1 VLATRDFSESKYLA
15 FATREGMIK
24 KTAFLDYNTPIK
36 ADGIIAIR
44 IKDGDSL
51 VAVRPVDDGDTIIM
65 VSRSGNA
72 SRFEESKARAMGRA
86 TAGVRGMNV
95 SAKGN
100 AVLSMDVAQPGQ
112 DLLVVT
118 DNGFGKRTP
127 IDDYP
132 IKGRGTMGVRTIAL
146 TEKKGAL
153 VGALVVREHH
163 ELVFISQGGM
173 VQRNAV
179 RDMKTYGRSSQG
191 VNVMNLKEDDCVSA
205 VALVVE
211 PEGASVSDDAANTGD
226 GAKPADG
233 GQVADAAA
241 DAEASTNAPPTNGSA
256 PASD

>member
-1 VLATRDFSESKYLA
+1 
-15 FATREGMIK
+15 
-24 KTAFLDYNTPIK
+24 
-36 ADGIIAIR
+36 
-44 IKDGDSL
+44 
-51 VAVRPVDDGDTIIM
+51 M

-95 SAKGN
+95 SQKGN

-163 ELVFISQGGM
+163 ELVFISQNGM

-191 VNVMNLKEDDCVSA
+191 VNVMNLREDDTVSA

-211 PEGASVSDDAANTGD
+211 PEGASVSEDAANTGD

-233 GQVADAAA
+233 APVAETQAPI
-241 DAEASTNAPPTNGSA
+241 EAPPSNGAA
-256 PASD
+256 PESE